1 MFLLIQADVECLSM
15 NQRSLNS
22 IMFLLIHNYIRVTA
36 RTVKAFKL
44 HYVSINSLDPTDDI
58 WNPENL

>member
-1 MFLLIQADVECLSM
+1 M